1 MEANNKGIRYFTVSY
16 KNQRSYSVLGNE
28 VTTIDGVWASQK
40 CWFMPGAV
48 VTIED
53 DRGNKKTFRKE

>member
-1 MEANNKGIRYFTVSY
+1 MEHMAERYFIVSHGY
-16 KNQRSYSVLGNE
+16 RSYTVLGNE
-28 VTTIDGVWASQK
+28 ATTLDTVWNSQK
-40 CWFMPGAV
+40 CWFMSGSE